1 MAFIPFSIG
10 ERKCLGYM
18 FAKAIIPRLITRMN
32 YLFDFE
38 LTDAEYKDNEDK
50 FPIASV
56 AMNHLPP
63 INMKITLRE
72 SVKEIEKDLA

>member
-1 MAFIPFSIG
+1 
-10 ERKCLGYM
+10 
-18 FAKAIIPRLITRMN
+18 MN

-72 SVKEIEKDLA
+72 SVKEIEKDLAWKLKWLNLKITDFAIFI